1 MAKLSLSP
9 RIIYLFFGD
18 IIVLKCNDIFSLKE
32 IYFLQR
38 IVAIFYFKS
47 ILDCLYIKIGISL
60 DLKPVTERAVIAD
73 FYQLNEDLFCLERN
87 SKIRLGSRL
96 PACSHNDQGF
106 RDLIIDRI
114 SEYAYPVLHLMLEI
128 SSQSHPHHIRLR
140 TQHFSEAQA
149 LGCTIA
155 IRDFGV
161 GFISFRQLSS
171 LCVDIIEIGA
181 AVVWEARQDCRATE
195 RLRHVAACAACF
207 SGMFV
212 LRDVENKQDVASACA
227 SSGNHFHRH
236 FYLPAPFT

>member
-1 MAKLSLSP
+1 MANVSLSP

-18 IIVLKCNDIFSLKE
+18 ILYLKDNDSFSLQE
-32 IYFLQR
+32 IYFLR
-38 IVAIFYFKS
+38 KKIVIFYFKN
-47 ILDCLYIKIGISL
+47 ILFCLYIKIGISL
-60 DLKPVTERAVIAD
+60 DLKPVTVQAVIAD
-73 FYQLNEDLFCLERN
+73 FYQLKVDLFYLERN
-87 SKIRLGSRL
+87 PKIRLGSGL
-96 PACSHNDQGF
+96 SACSHNDQGF

-155 IRDFGV
+155 TRDFGV

-181 AVVWEARQDCRATE
+181 AVVWEARQDCHATE